1 MSATIH
7 HLSDYARLRRPRG
20 PWGGRQ
26 RAPAVEDDHRQQA
39 IVTFGVLIF
48 AVVLIIV
55 GVLLID
61 GVAAVGHGNNDC
73 LQSGR
78 RVCGLFHSAFIQD
91 LLQHHGSRLGVAETS
106 HTAVNRSNLHAG

>member
-1 MSATIH
+1 MSATIYY
-7 HLSDYARLRRPRG
+7 LSDYARLRRR
-20 PWGGRQ
+20 RQ

-39 IVTFGVLIF
+39 IVTFGILIF
-48 AVVLIIV
+48 AVVLIVV

-61 GVAAVGHGNNDC
+61 GIATVGRSNSDC

-91 LLQHHGSRLGVAETS
+91 GPQPRGVAEGN
-106 HTAVNRSNLHAG
+106 HMAVHHALFRAA

>member
-1 MSATIH
+1 MSATMH
-7 HLSDYARLRRPRG
+7 HLSDYARLRRR
-20 PWGGRQ
+20 RQ

-61 GVAAVGHGNNDC
+61 GVASVGRSNSDC
-73 LQSGR
+73 LQSGQ

-91 LLQHHGSRLGVAETS
+91 RLQHHGSRRGVAETN
-106 HTAVNRSNLHAG
+106 HIAVNQSNLRAG